1 MKLTAKNIGL
11 VGGIVLFV
19 IALFFNIDP
28 QKPQLTYMLAIAI
41 LMAVWWLTEAVPIA
55 VTSLLP
61 LFMFPLFGIMDGKTT
76 ASWYTNDII
85 FLFLGGFIVALAMQK
100 WNLHKRLAIKIV
112 KVFGVSQGK
121 ILIGFMSASAFL
133 SMWMSNTATTMMMV
147 PIVMSVV
154 IQLEEVAG
162 KDSVGNYA
170 TGLFLGLAYAAS
182 IGGTATLVGTPP
194 NLVFAQ
200 IFKIT
205 FPQGPEI
212 SFSDWMIFALPTSII
227 MFFIAFVILY
237 YRYKPKTQWNI
248 KKELFTATEK
258 QLGPTTY
265 EEKIIGILFAVMGL
279 LWIFRKNL
287 VIGSIHIPGWS
298 NIFAHPEYFKDGT
311 VAIFIAS
318 LLFLLPSRTKKG
330 EKIIDWQISKDI
342 PWGIIL
348 LFGGGFAL
356 ANGFVKSGLSLWFA
370 NSLSFATNMPPF
382 LMVLTVSVFISL
394 LTQLTSNTAT
404 TQILLPVLSGVAIA
418 AKINPLML
426 MIPATM
432 SASLAFMTP
441 VATPPNA
448 IVFGTE
454 RIKMKDMLVTGTI
467 LTIIGVIV
475 ISLMAYFVAESL
487 LHLNFSTLPNWA
499 VISK

>member
-1 MKLTAKNIGL
+1 
-11 VGGIVLFV
+11 
-19 IALFFNIDP
+19 
-28 QKPQLTYMLAIAI
+28 
-41 LMAVWWLTEAVPIA
+41 
-55 VTSLLP
+55 
-61 LFMFPLFGIMDGKTT
+61 
-76 ASWYTNDII
+76 
-85 FLFLGGFIVALAMQK
+85 
-100 WNLHKRLAIKIV
+100 
-112 KVFGVSQGK
+112 
-121 ILIGFMSASAFL
+121 
-133 SMWMSNTATTMMMV
+133 MV